1 MKYSIYILVF
11 FLSSCILLPYR
22 PPKQSK
28 YKLHQENKVGI
39 KSATPLKTNGFYY
52 FNYIDTVI
60 NKGEWYSGYYR
71 FTGDGKLRVVHSFKG
86 KISPDS
92 LYLRKKESIQQDID
106 KHFYGYYSASG
117 QEIELEYIWEM
128 RENLTARFYES
139 TGVLSENGDTL
150 FVKEQLVRKYNKI
163 EPLNRQCIFYEF
175 PAD

>member
-1 MKYSIYILVF
+1 VF
-11 FLSSCILLPYR
+11 FLNSCILLPYI

-28 YKLHQENKVGI
+28 YKLHKENKVGI
-39 KSATPLKTNGFYY
+39 KSVTPLKTNGFYY

-71 FTGDGKLRVVHSFKG
+71 FTGDGKLRITDGIDGLYSPE
-86 KISPDS
+86 KIYELVKS
-92 LYLRKKESIQQDID
+92 SIQQDID

-117 QEIELEYIWEM
+117 QKVELEYIWEM

-139 TGVLSENGDTL
+139 TGVLSENGDTI

-175 PAD
+175 PKD